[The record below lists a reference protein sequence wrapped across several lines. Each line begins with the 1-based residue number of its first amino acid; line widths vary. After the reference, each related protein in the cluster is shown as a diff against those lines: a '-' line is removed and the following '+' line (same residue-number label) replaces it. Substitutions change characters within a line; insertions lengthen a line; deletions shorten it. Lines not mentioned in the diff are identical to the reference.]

1 MLEILAIIALCKKLA
16 AIAKEKGRSQ
26 GWAALGALFWFMG
39 EVVGFV
45 VGEIM
50 GLGLGGYLVAIA
62 FACIGAFVAHTIVKA
77 LPEAPVAVTPG
88 M

>member
-1 MLEILAIIALCKKLA
+1 MLEILAIVALCKKLA
-16 AIAKEKGRSQ
+16 AIAKEKGRSA

-39 EVVGFV
+39 EV

-77 LPEAPVAVTPG
+77 LPEAPVAVTPSL
-88 M
+88 